1 MLVSHQRKFIYTKT
15 VKTAGSS
22 VESYFEPYCISPEE
36 YPLHRPGELHESE
49 QGIIGY
55 GPDRPSDAK

>member
-36 YPLHRPGELHESE
+36 YPLHWPG
-49 QGIIGY
+49 GI
-55 GPDRPSDAK
+55 A